1 MPAFA
6 AKAPG
11 KAILFGEHAVVYG
24 RPAIAVPV
32 QQVQAHASVTADV
45 GAPRGRVWIEAPDI
59 GLDCALD
66 DLPSDSP
73 FTLLAGALRRSLAID
88 HFPALRLHIHSTIPV
103 AAGLGSGAAV
113 SVASIRALAAFC
125 GRSLPD
131 AEVSALAYQVEQKY
145 HGTPSG
151 IDNTVIAYAQPVYF
165 VRGQPFELLRV
176 GRPFQLVIG
185 DSGVASPTAAAVGGV
200 RQRWQA
206 GPARYEALFDR
217 VAAIVSQARV
227 HLEAGQVDAL
237 GPLLDADQAA
247 LQEMGVSSPKL
258 ERLAA
263 AARAAGALGA
273 KLSGGGLGGNM
284 IALAPEGLEEQIAQ
298 ALTAAGAVRT
308 IVTTVI

>member
-32 QQVQAHASVTADV
+32 VQVQARATVTPDLR
-45 GAPRGRVWIEAPDI
+45 APQGRVWIEAPDV
-59 GLDCALD
+59 GLDCALQ
-66 DLPSDSP
+66 DLPASSP
-73 FTLLAGALRRSLAID
+73 FILLVEVVRRSLAMD
-88 HFPALRLHIHSTIPV
+88 HFPSLRLHIQSSIPV

-151 IDNTVIAYAQPVYF
+151 IDNTVITYAQPVYF

-176 GRPFQLVIG
+176 GRPFQLLIG
-185 DSGVASPTAAAVGGV
+185 DCGVASPTAAAVGGV

-206 GPARYEALFDR
+206 DPARYEALF
-217 VAAIVSQARV
+217 
-227 HLEAGQVDAL
+227 
-237 GPLLDADQAA
+237 
-247 LQEMGVSSPKL
+247 
-258 ERLAA
+258 
-263 AARAAGALGA
+263 
-273 KLSGGGLGGNM
+273 
-284 IALAPEGLEEQIAQ
+284 
-298 ALTAAGAVRT
+298 
-308 IVTTVI
+308 